1 MTCDPLCSRGELS
14 MSTAKGVSRG
24 FRRLGIFLAAIAFLV
39 VVTVLFGPAQA
50 SLSNPI
56 AQTPVGVRPEAPYA
70 CAVKGT
76 QYALELKR
84 EKQKGTEEYKHGSEP
99 QHNFDRP
106 PNLPNNGIAAEAK
119 KDMYAPAKPGHE
131 HPHFCTKWEERF
143 DIDKGVMERRCLE

>member
-1 MTCDPLCSRGELS
+1 
-14 MSTAKGVSRG
+14 MSTAQGVSRG

-106 PNLPNNGIAAEAK
+106 PTSLTTELLRKRKRICAHPPNQVMSTHIFAQNGK
-119 KDMYAPAKPGHE
+119 SDS
-131 HPHFCTKWEERF
+131 T
-143 DIDKGVMERRCLE
+143 